1 MLGMSAPTG
10 PIRHHR
16 RHNCSVYPHKVFC
29 ARLRQLAQRAAGVL
43 ILLVLY
49 GLSCSVAAP
58 RALAYYPPQPAT
70 GAAAAMT
77 LDEQLE
83 QQLSRLNLEGIDTY
97 LNQLDREVG
106 QYLPHFDF
114 QSILAGLRQGRL
126 PVDPLDVG
134 RGLLK
139 YLFHELLASGALLG
153 QLLILAVA
161 CAVLQNLQAA
171 FNEGGIATL
180 ARGVA
185 FLALVTLAL
194 TSFTLAVGTA
204 GEAVDRMVSFFQS
217 LLPVLVTL
225 LAATGGISV
234 STLLQPVLVYT
245 VTITGTL
252 MHNVLFPLL
261 YLTACLTVVS
271 HIADRFQISKL
282 AGLLKQVAM
291 VALGLMMT
299 VFTGVLSIYGVAGA
313 VADGVGL
320 RAIQFA
326 TDAFL
331 PVVGG
336 MLSDAIETVAGATL
350 LLKSAVSLVGVGI
363 IFFLAAFP
371 MLKILSLVVVYKV
384 AAAVIQPFGEEQLAE
399 ALDGIGGALTLVF
412 ACVAVTGLIF
422 FLAITVIV
430 VLGNI
435 TVALRG

>member
-1 MLGMSAPTG
+1 MCQATTAWKLL
-10 PIRHHR
+10 
-16 RHNCSVYPHKVFC
+16 V
-29 ARLRQLAQRAAGVL
+29 VL
-43 ILLVLY
+43 IYIGLY
-49 GLSCSVAAP
+49 GLYTGLTAP
-58 RALAYYPPQPAT
+58 SALAYYPEPAT
-70 GAAAAMT
+70 GTEAAAAMT

-83 QQLSRLNLEGIDTY
+83 RQMAKLNLGGIDTF

-106 QYLPHFDF
+106 QYLPRLGF
-114 QSILAGLRQGRL
+114 QEILANLRQGKL
-126 PVDPLDVG
+126 PLDPAAVG

-171 FNEGGIATL
+171 FSAGSISTV

-185 FLALVTLAL
+185 FLALITLAL
-194 TSFTLAVGTA
+194 TSFTLAVRTG
-204 GEAVDRMVSFFQS
+204 GEAIDRMVSFFQS
-217 LLPVLVTL
+217 LLPALITL
-225 LAATGGISV
+225 LAATGGITA
-234 STLLQPVLVYT
+234 STLLQPVLIYA

-261 YLTACLTVVS
+261 YLTACLTVIGR
-271 HIADRFQISKL
+271 IADRFQVSKM
-282 AGLLKQVAM
+282 AGLLKQAAM
-291 VALGLMMT
+291 AALGLMMT
-299 VFTGVLSIYGVAGA
+299 VFTGVLSIYGIASS

-320 RAIQFA
+320 RAIEFA

-336 MLSDAIETVAGATL
+336 MLSDAVETVAGTTL
-350 LLKSAVSLVGVGI
+350 LLKSAVSLVGVII

-384 AAAVIQPFGEEQLAE
+384 AAAVVQPFGEDQLAD
-399 ALDGIGGALTLVF
+399 ALDGIGGALTMVF

-422 FLAITVIV
+422 FLAIAVIV